1 MAYDDYFRFLLALLF
16 VLGLIGVMVF
26 VGRRFNLT
34 PKITSNKANRRL
46 RIVEILPVD
55 AKRRMILVRRDN
67 VEHLVMLSASNDLV
81 IERGVEAGK
90 EASS

>member
-1 MAYDDYFRFLLALLF
+1 MSYDDYFRFLLALLF

-34 PKITSNKANRRL
+34 PKITSAKGDRRL

-67 VEHLVMLSASNDLV
+67 VEHLVMLSTTNDVV
-81 IERGVEAGK
+81 IERNIAAGT

>member
-1 MAYDDYFRFLLALLF
+1 MSYDDYFRFLLALLF

-34 PKITSNKANRRL
+34 PKVTSAKGNRRL

-67 VEHLVMLSASNDLV
+67 VEHLVMLSAANDLV
-81 IERGVEAGK
+81 IERNIAVDK
-90 EASS
+90 EVSP

>member
-1 MAYDDYFRFLLALLF
+1 MAYDDYFRFLLALVF

-34 PKITSNKANRRL
+34 PKITPGKADRRL

-55 AKRRMILVRRDN
+55 AKRRMILVRRDD
-67 VEHLVMLSASNDLV
+67 VEHLVLLSATNDV
-81 IERGVEAGK
+81 VVERNIAADAEA
-90 EASS
+90 AQ

>member
-1 MAYDDYFRFLLALLF
+1 MSYDDYFRFLLALLF

-34 PKITSNKANRRL
+34 PKITSAKADRRL

-67 VEHLVMLSASNDLV
+67 VEHLVMLSTTNDVV
-81 IERGVEAGK
+81 IERNITAGK
-90 EASS
+90 GESS

>member
-1 MAYDDYFRFLLALLF
+1 MAFEDYFRFLVALLF

-34 PKITSNKANRRL
+34 PKITSAKSDRRL

-55 AKRRMILVRRDN
+55 AKRRMLLVRRDN
-67 VEHLVMLSASNDLV
+67 VEHLVMLAPNNDVV
-81 IERGVEAGK
+81 IERNIGTGK
-90 EASS
+90 EAAS